1 MTTLEST
8 ARELVAEIARTVNL
22 TLGHREK
29 IEKMLVVRFQPLCVE
44 QRPLSFAE
52 PDAKKN
58 EEQATK
64 ILALLKE
71 RRSVGATNVELAAIA
86 LKYTSRV
93 SELRRRPPFNY
104 RIICTREQ
112 GRVTRYR
119 LYPTDY

>member
-1 MTTLEST
+1 MTSLEST

-29 IEKMLVVRFQPLCVE
+29 IEKMLVARFQPLCVE

-58 EEQATK
+58 EEQAEK

-71 RRSVGATNVELAAIA
+71 RRSAGATNVELAEIA

-93 SELRRRPPFNY
+93 SELRRPPFNY
-104 RIICTREQ
+104 RIVCTREQ

-119 LYPTDY
+119 LCPTDY